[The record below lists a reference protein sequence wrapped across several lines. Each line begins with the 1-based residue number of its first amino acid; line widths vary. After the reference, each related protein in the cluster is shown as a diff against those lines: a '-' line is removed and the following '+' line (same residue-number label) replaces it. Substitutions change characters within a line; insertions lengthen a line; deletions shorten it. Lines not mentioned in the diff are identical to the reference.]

1 MTYDDKSKSG
11 VYLFRSRYFD
21 DLEKVQ
27 PEENPDGRRQSV
39 LSSAKMATTENEL
52 EKIVDQNDEKVEV
65 TQQVIVK
72 LDRSKS

>member
-11 VYLFRSRYFD
+11 VNLFPSRYFD

-27 PEENPDGRRQSV
+27 PEENSDRRRQSV
-39 LSSAKMATTENEL
+39 LSSAKMATTENEI